1 MYILYFAPDHRHQ
14 RIVRQKGFQLILIE
28 IESILVIFPVSYA
41 EGKAVILPQLFI
53 PQRLDPSGDGDG
65 INLPVSHL
73 LGRVKDE
80 GFAAVFKFSL
90 HRRLDLKMLLCSLL
104 DTAVEGDL
112 DAGIGLD
119 IFCPIL
125 GIG

>member
-53 PQRLDPSGDGDG
+53 PQRLDPLGDCDG
-65 INLPVSHL
+65 INLPILHL

-80 GFAAVFKFSL
+80 GFTAVFKFSL
-90 HRRLDLKMLLCSLL
+90 HRWLDLKTLLCSLL
-104 DTAVEGDL
+104 DTAVEGYL